1 MKNYIIKIWETEDLR
16 DAGISNIIDSNILN
30 LEDAIIKAKKI
41 MENNNFAS
49 LEVQTSDE
57 MNSIYF
63 CTSKEEEYLYEFNSL
78 DINENIEDIVD
89 LYFIQNKLNNFMD
102 YGSDADIIR
111 MPSLSE
117 FYKDMLDKLKIQY
130 LNIFTEDVSDGKY
143 STTIEFD
150 DNNKII
156 IDTSAWNGKDVA
168 KDNIKSIQE
177 QYVELQVQNEDDMEM

>member
-117 FYKDMLDKLKIQY
+117 FYKDILDKLKIQY